1 MYKSD
6 FERFDGDMM
15 FHGKF
20 NRAIEWLKRQNKD
33 RQQDFDEEDLKLD
46 RMDILALIISALLV
60 FGPVI
65 LFLIAIAVLV
75 YLI

>member
-1 MYKSD
+1 
-6 FERFDGDMM
+6 MM

-33 RQQDFDEEDLKLD
+33 KQQDFDEEDLKLD
-46 RMDILALIISALLV
+46 RMDILALMLSALLV